1 MLASAT
7 MVHLSPLES
16 LNVDLSFKR
25 WDFKVTAGFP
35 SPDFL
40 DVPLLQEQSNIVND
54 SSIAIETRLNFMLVR
69 FSLSL

>member
-1 MLASAT
+1 

-40 DVPLLQEQSNIVND
+40 DVPLLQE
-54 SSIAIETRLNFMLVR
+54 
-69 FSLSL
+69 